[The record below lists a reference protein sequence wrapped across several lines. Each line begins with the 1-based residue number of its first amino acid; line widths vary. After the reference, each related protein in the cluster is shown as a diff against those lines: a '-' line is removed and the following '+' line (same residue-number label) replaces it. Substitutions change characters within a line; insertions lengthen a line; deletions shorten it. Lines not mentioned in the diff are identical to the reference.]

1 MLITVQQIGL
11 AVGFSLSQMG
21 IIISTLGGIFLLGE
35 KNQKEFKY
43 VVLVAC
49 LLFWWYPSRVYESC
63 ISSEI

>member
-35 KNQKEFKY
+35 KKPKRVQICGFG
-43 VVLVAC
+43 C
-49 LLFWWYPSRVYESC
+49 LLVIFGGILLGYMKAA
-63 ISSEI
+63 